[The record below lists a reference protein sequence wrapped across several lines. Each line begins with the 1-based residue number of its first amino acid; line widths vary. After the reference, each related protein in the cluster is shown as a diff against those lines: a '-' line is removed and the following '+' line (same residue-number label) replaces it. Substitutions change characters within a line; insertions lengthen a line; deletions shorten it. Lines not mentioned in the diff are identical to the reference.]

1 MIDIMHKNT
10 KKNWHKIWRKVS
22 FKVGNIGV
30 SSKNKVKIG
39 GGKKF
44 YDKIRDERSRDKG
57 DRWK

>member
-1 MIDIMHKNT
+1 MQKN
-10 KKNWHKIWRKVS
+10 NWHKIWRKVW
-22 FKVGNIGV
+22 FKVSNIGI
-30 SSKNKVKIG
+30 SCENKVKIG